1 MREIK
6 LTNSMTGKKETFQPR
21 VPGKVS
27 FYSCGPTVYNF
38 IHIGNLRTAL
48 VSDLLFRY
56 FKRVGYDVSFVRN
69 YTDVDD
75 KIINQGVKE
84 GTSAA
89 DVAKKYIGE
98 VERDYAVAGMLEP
111 TYKTTVT
118 THIAEIIAM
127 IEDILKNQK
136 AYVVDGEVYF
146 SIDSFPG
153 YGKLSHRLIEDLVA
167 GARVAPGEKKK
178 NPLDF
183 SLWKP
188 AKPGEPSWDSPWGKG
203 RPGWHIECSAMATKW
218 LGPQI
223 DLHHGGE
230 DLIFPHHE
238 NEIAQTEGATGKD
251 PFVSIWLHNAFL
263 TMSKEKMSKSL
274 GNVFLARDFLT
285 QFSGEIARFMLLA
298 IHYRS
303 PIDFDKELVDNTLIS
318 LHRIYEAK
326 AKAQELTKIARAR
339 ADLRAEAA
347 WGNFVASCEKT
358 RTEIEENF
366 ANDLNTAGAI
376 GSLFTLIRE
385 FNRTLAEPLAQATP
399 SAVLGAQELIKI
411 LEDDIGSVMGVGRL
425 DAVKALEDIARVRVA
440 MSANAG
446 VARPTESEILDL
458 IQQRKDA
465 RAAKD
470 FAKGDQIR
478 KDLESRGVLI
488 KDSPQGT
495 SWEYK

>member
-1 MREIK
+1 MAIK
-6 LTNSMTGKKETFQPR
+6 LTNSMTGKKEIFTPAQ
-21 VPGKVS
+21 PGKVT

-56 FKRVGYDVSFVRN
+56 FKRKGFEVDFVRN

-75 KIINQGVKE
+75 KIINQAVKE

-89 DVAKKYIGE
+89 EVAKKYIGE
-98 VERDYAVAGMLEP
+98 VEKDYAVAGMLEP
-111 TYKTTVT
+111 THKTTVT
-118 THIAEIIAM
+118 SHIDDIIRLIEKIIA
-127 IEDILKNQK
+127 NGK
-136 AYVVDGEVYF
+136 AYVADGEVYF
-146 SIDSFPG
+146 AIDAFPG
-153 YGKLSHRLIEDLVA
+153 YGKLSHKLIEDLIA
-167 GARVAPGEKKK
+167 GARVEPGVKKK

-188 AKPGEPSWDSPWGKG
+188 AKPGEPFWESPWGKG
-203 RPGWHIECSAMATKW
+203 RPGWHIECSAMAMKW

-238 NEIAQTEGATGKD
+238 NEIAQTEAATGKD
-251 PFVSIWLHNAFL
+251 PFVKVWLHNAFL

-285 QFSGEIARFMLLA
+285 QFSGEIARFLLLA
-298 IHYRS
+298 IHYRT
-303 PIDFDKELVDNTLIS
+303 PIDFDKDLVENSLTG

-326 AKAQELTKIARAR
+326 AKAQELLKTARAR

-347 WGNFVASCEKT
+347 WGSFVASCEKT

-366 ANDLNTAGAI
+366 ENDLNTAGAI

-385 FNRTLAEPLAQATP
+385 FNRTLSEPLASATP
-399 SAVLGAQELIKI
+399 SAVLGAQELLKI
-411 LEDDIGSVMGVGRL
+411 LEDDIGSVMGIGRL
-425 DAVKALEDIARVRVA
+425 DPAKALEDIARVRV
-440 MSANAG
+440 SLGEKSG
-446 VARPTESEILDL
+446 VSRPVEAEILKL
-458 IQQRKDA
+458 LQERVDA
-465 RAAKD
+465 RAQKN
-470 FAKGDQIR
+470 FARGDEIR
-478 KDLESRGVLI
+478 KGLESRGVLI
-488 KDSPQGT
+488 KDSPKGT
-495 SWEYK
+495 TWEYK